1 MPLREELERSGTWL
15 FRWRS
20 YVPLVLLPL
29 VAIAYIDFRYPRD
42 SRALNEVWEALCL
55 AVSVAGI
62 AIRAKTIGH
71 TPAGTSG
78 RNTAQGQV
86 ASVVNRTGMYSVVR
100 HPLYVGN
107 YLMWLGIM
115 MLPRAVW
122 PATVISLAYWL
133 YYERIMFAEEEY
145 LRRKFGAEY
154 EAWASVTPAFLPD
167 FGKWVRPE
175 LPFCL
180 KTVLKREY
188 SGVFAVTVLF
198 AAADLAGN
206 AIAGGRARLDA
217 QSTVLLGIGV
227 VVYAMLLVVKRRT
240 RWLRVEG
247 R

>member
-29 VAIAYIDFRYPRD
+29 VAIGFIGFRYPRD
-42 SRALNEVWEALCL
+42 SRLLNELWEAICL
-55 AVSVAGI
+55 VVSVAGI

-86 ASVVNRTGMYSVVR
+86 ASVVNRTGMYSIVR
-100 HPLYVGN
+100 HPLYLGN

-115 MLPRAVW
+115 MLPRAIW
-122 PATVISLAYWL
+122 PAIVISLAYWL

-154 EAWASVTPAFLPD
+154 EEWASVTPAFLPSIR
-167 FGKWVRPE
+167 KWVRPS
-175 LPFCL
+175 LPFCT

-188 SGVFAVTVLF
+188 SGIFAVAVLF

-217 QSTVLLGIGV
+217 QSWTTFVIGSVLYV
-227 VVYAMLLVVKRRT
+227 TLLVMKRNT